1 MLEALMAGQ
10 ADPATMAALAKRRRR
25 RKIPALEQ
33 ALTGTVRDHQR
44 RLVMMQLRHIDFFDE
59 QIEAL
64 NSATAGCVTT
74 LSQEAV
80 AARSPP
86 APAPAGEPAPIG
98 ALPPLMFT
106 HAIDLLE
113 TIPGVYQ
120 RGAEIIVAE
129 MGMAM
134 ARFGTASCLAAW
146 SGVAPGN
153 EESIGKQRSG
163 KTRKGN

>member
-1 MLEALMAGQ
+1 
-10 ADPATMAALAKRRRR
+10 MAALAKRRRR

-64 NSATAGCVTT
+64 NSAMAGCVTT

-113 TIPGVYQ
+113 TIPGRASTG
-120 RGAEIIVAE
+120 RGDDR
-129 MGMAM
+129 G
-134 ARFGTASCLAAW
+134 RDGDGHGTVW
-146 SGVAPGN
+146 HGVTSRGVVWGGAG
-153 EESIGKQRSG
+153 Q
-163 KTRKGN
+163 